1 MAIRTYFPGR
11 GTMIER
17 ALLEGEAK
25 GRVKGLAEGRAE
37 GLAEGLI
44 EGRRLVVVSALRSR
58 DIDISLEVRERILS
72 CTDLDTLERWL
83 DRAFIVATAEELFS
97 E

>member
-1 MAIRTYFPGR
+1 MVIRTYFPGR

-25 GRVKGLAEGRAE
+25 GRAKGLAEGRAE
-37 GLAEGLI
+37 WMAE
-44 EGRRLVVVSALRSR
+44 ERRVVVMRALSSR
-58 DIDISLEVRERILS
+58 DIAVSPEVRERIS
-72 CTDLDTLERWL
+72 NCADLDTLERWL
-83 DRAFIVATAEELFS
+83 GRAFIVATAEELFS

>member
-1 MAIRTYFPGR
+1 MPIRTYFPGR
-11 GTMIER
+11 GTMIEQ

-25 GRVKGLAEGRAE
+25 GRAEGRAWE
-37 GLAEGLI
+37 RALMVMRVLRNRDVA
-44 EGRRLVVVSALRSR
+44 VSP
-58 DIDISLEVRERILS
+58 EVRERVSS

-97 E
+97 EQD